1 LPGPAGERTEEDQM
15 LNEFK
20 EFAMKGNV
28 VDLAVGVVIG
38 GAFGLIVTSLV
49 NDVLM
54 PPIGL
59 LTGGVDFSNLFVTLR
74 DGMKQ
79 AGPYASLA
87 EAKAAGAVT
96 LNLGVFLN
104 TIIQFVIVAFAIFM
118 LVRSINRMRRQEP
131 PPVVETPR
139 QEVLL
144 AEIRDLLKSR
154 V

>member
-1 LPGPAGERTEEDQM
+1 M
-15 LNEFK
+15 LKEFK

-28 VDLAVGVVIG
+28 IDLAVGVVIG

-74 DGMKQ
+74 DGVKA

-87 EAKAAGAVT
+87 DAKAAGAVT
-96 LNLGVFLN
+96 LNLGVFVN
-104 TIIQFVIVAFAIFM
+104 TVIQFLIVAFAIF
-118 LVRSINRMRRQEP
+118 LVVRAINRVRRQELP
-131 PPVVETPR
+131 PPAETPR
-139 QEVLL
+139 QEILL

-154 V
+154 G

>member
-1 LPGPAGERTEEDQM
+1 M
-15 LNEFK
+15 LKEFK

-28 VDLAVGVVIG
+28 IDLAVGVVIG

-74 DGMKQ
+74 DGVKA

-87 EAKAAGAVT
+87 DAKAAGAVT
-96 LNLGVFLN
+96 LNLGVFVN
-104 TIIQFVIVAFAIFM
+104 TVIQFLIVAFAIF
-118 LVRSINRMRRQEP
+118 LVVRAINRVRRQETP
-131 PPVVETPR
+131 PPAETPR
-139 QEVLL
+139 QEILL

-154 V
+154 G